1 MYNRNNDNWWY
12 ADVSKHVKMKIKP
25 LTYELSQG
33 AVASVEN
40 NVGEGTIDLTKSKNK
55 RKSNTMVIVF
65 KEPPQMNYYT
75 PVIYKNELYAA
86 FLPNPIHLFF
96 AQAIEHANSVDRAV
110 KLFPNSIEQTFNPET
125 KGEFNIIKSDVY
137 NYYLIYKISS
147 VTSLI
152 MAVESFINLIIPDN
166 YEYKD
171 SDKVY
176 NKSDIERFYNLKE
189 KITKI
194 IPEIIKISNLSDYQ
208 KLYSKVIEI
217 NLLRNEFI
225 HLKTK
230 RDKKNG
236 DPFIDHFESLINLD
250 LNEKIDNVK
259 DFINFLRPDY
269 L

>member
-1 MYNRNNDNWWY
+1 M
-12 ADVSKHVKMKIKP
+12 AVSKHVKMKIKP

-33 AVASVEN
+33 AMASVEN

-55 RKSNTMVIVF
+55 RKSNTMVVVF
-65 KEPPQMNYYT
+65 KESSQMNFYT
-75 PVIYKNELYAA
+75 PVIYKNALYAA

-110 KLFPNSIEQTFNPET
+110 KLFPGSIEQTLNPDT

-147 VTSLI
+147 ITSLI
-152 MAVESFINLIIPDN
+152 MAVESFVNNIIPEN
-166 YEYKD
+166 YEYVD
-171 SDKVY
+171 LDKKY
-176 NKSDIERFYNLKE
+176 NKSDIERFYNLKD

-194 IPEIIKISNLSDYQ
+194 VPEIVNISNVSDYQ
-208 KLYSKVIEI
+208 KLYSKVIEV

-230 RDKKNG
+230 RDEKNG

-250 LNEKIDNVK
+250 LNEKINDVK
-259 DFINFLRPDY
+259 NFINFLRPDY

>member
-1 MYNRNNDNWWY
+1 
-12 ADVSKHVKMKIKP
+12 MKIKP

-33 AVASVEN
+33 AISSVEN

-55 RKSNTMVIVF
+55 RKSNTLVIVF
-65 KEPPQMNYYT
+65 EEPPQMNFYT

-96 AQAIEHANSVDRAV
+96 AQAIEHANSVDKAM
-110 KLFPNSIEQTFNPET
+110 KLFPKSIEQKLNPES
-125 KGEFNIIKSDVY
+125 KGEFNIIKSDIY

-147 VTSLI
+147 ITSLI
-152 MAVESFINLIIPDN
+152 MAVESFVNLIIPDN
-166 YEYKD
+166 YEFND
-171 SDKVY
+171 LDK
-176 NKSDIERFYNLKE
+176 KFKKADIERFYNLKE
-189 KITKI
+189 KITRV
-194 IPEIIKISNLSDYQ
+194 IPEIINISNLNEYQ
-208 KLYSKVIEI
+208 KLYSKVIEV

-230 RDKKNG
+230 RDEKNG

-250 LNEKIDNVK
+250 LNEKINDVK
-259 DFINFLRPDY
+259 NFINFLRLDY